1 MTNRILITPRSL
13 TSGPHPQIERLR
25 GAGFD
30 IVTSTPNALPSEAEL
45 ISLLPGC
52 TGWLAGI
59 EPVSPKVIEAARDL
73 RIVSRNGTGIDN
85 LPMEALRQR
94 NIAVATAGGANAAG
108 VAELAVALIFSALRH
123 IPAADSGIKQGSWPR
138 RRGRELRGRNVAVIG
153 CGAIGGEVVRM
164 LSALGAHVLA
174 FDPVQPDLRLSGDRF
189 TWADLP
195 TALRQADIITF
206 HCPLQKNGKPI
217 LDAATIAALR
227 PGVII
232 VNTARAALV
241 DEATILAGLESGAIE
256 SYATDVFDQ
265 EPPQDLNLARHPR
278 VIATSHIGG
287 FTDESV
293 ERATSVAIDH
303 LLAGLLPASKAHVG

>member
-1 MTNRILITPRSL
+1 MNRILITPRSL
-13 TSGPHPQIERLR
+13 TSGPHPQIDRLR
-25 GAGFD
+25 DAGFEV
-30 IVTSTPNALPSEAEL
+30 ITSTPNALPSEAEL

-52 TGWLAGI
+52 VGWLAGI
-59 EPVSPKVIEAARDL
+59 EPISSKAIDAAKDL

-85 LPMEALRQR
+85 LPMDSLRQR

-123 IPAADSGIKQGSWPR
+123 VPAADAGIKQGGWPR

-164 LSALGAHVLA
+164 LSALGAQVLA
-174 FDPVQPDLRLSGDRF
+174 FDPAQPDLRIAGDRF
-189 TWADLP
+189 TWVDLP
-195 TALRQADIITF
+195 TALKEADIITF

-227 PGVII
+227 PGVIV

-241 DEATILAGLESGAIE
+241 DEIALLAGLESGAVE
-256 SYATDVFDQ
+256 SYATDVFEQ
-265 EPPQDLNLARHPR
+265 EPPKDLTLARHPR

-303 LLAGLLPASKAHVG
+303 LLAALLPMAKAHVG